1 MIILKKSNAICAF
14 QLFDFIFS
22 FFKEMGGK
30 DFSLEACRSMV
41 ASVDLDRNGKLEYT
55 EFREMWQTVMQYKN
69 CFKQY
74 DKDGSGDMN
83 AAELRGA
90 LAKLDFRLS
99 TPILS
104 SLVLRYANKKGN
116 VSLDDFIQICCR
128 IKSSFGKFLF

>member
-1 MIILKKSNAICAF
+1 
-14 QLFDFIFS
+14 
-22 FFKEMGGK
+22 MGGK